1 MKFKILQNNISCFL
15 VILLIFTFVK
25 QLEAASPSYQ
35 PAPLRNQS
43 LLFESSGKAIRKI
56 KLDVSSIKKPIVKK
70 LTNSKTPYR
79 NKFWKVEGKSMTYQ
93 SGLIQKSKVSY
104 GSLHQRIVSN

>member
-25 QLEAASPSYQ
+25 NLEAATPSYQ

-43 LLFESSGKAIRKI
+43 LLFESNGKAIRKI
-56 KLDVSSIKKPIVKK
+56 KLDVSSIKKPVVKK
-70 LTNSKTPYR
+70 ITNSKTPYR
-79 NKFWKVEGKSMTYQ
+79 NLFWKVEGKSYDIPIRVN
-93 SGLIQKSKVSY
+93 SKSKVSY

>member
-35 PAPLRNQS
+35 PAQLRNQS
-43 LLFESSGKAIRKI
+43 LLFETSGKAIRQI
-56 KLDVSSIKKPIVKK
+56 KSDVSSLQKPFVKK
-70 LTNSKTPYR
+70 ITHS
-79 NKFWKVEGKSMTYQ
+79 
-93 SGLIQKSKVSY
+93 
-104 GSLHQRIVSN
+104 